1 MNRLLNNISLWIFL
15 FLALGKISL
24 AQQTPSFDQGKLYT
38 LGKIEVTG
46 IKSFSPQT
54 VIAYTGLRTGQ
65 QIRIPGDDISAVINK
80 LWKLEL
86 FSDIN
91 FFLTRVEGDTADIEI
106 YIQEL
111 PTLSDFTITGVKKNK
126 LQSLIDDTGLK
137 KGLKISENFLETTKN
152 YLVNK
157 YRKDGFLNTKV
168 NIETKKD
175 TVSSNSEKM
184 LIYIDRGERVKINT
198 ITYEGNDEFSDAT
211 LRKQFKNTKRKF
223 LGRFWKK
230 SKFIKDDYDEDLTKL
245 IDYYKEK
252 GYRDARVVS
261 DTVIS
266 NFNEIDIQV
275 KLVEKSTTLGTL
287 TFWGI
292 AYILIETLRA
302 CWGST
307 KVTPTM
313 GYYFV
318 NGSQIPPSPM
328 ERI

>member
-198 ITYEGNDEFSDAT
+198 ITYEGNYESS
-211 LRKQFKNTKRKF
+211 
-223 LGRFWKK
+223 
-230 SKFIKDDYDEDLTKL
+230 SKTQN
-245 IDYYKEK
+245 
-252 GYRDARVVS
+252 V
-261 DTVIS
+261 
-266 NFNEIDIQV
+266 NF
-275 KLVEKSTTLGTL
+275 
-287 TFWGI
+287 
-292 AYILIETLRA
+292 
-302 CWGST
+302 
-307 KVTPTM
+307 
-313 GYYFV
+313 
-318 NGSQIPPSPM
+318 
-328 ERI
+328 